1 MKKHC
6 EALIVGGSAGSLDVL
21 LKTLP
26 KLHAVLS
33 FPIILVL
40 HRKPGQ
46 DSLLTDLLKTKTKLQ
61 VKEAEEKEKIL
72 PSTIYIAP
80 PNYHLLIE
88 KDRTFSLD
96 ASEKVNFSRPAIDVT
111 LESAAD
117 VYAENLVAL
126 LLSGSNNDGTA
137 GLKTVKE
144 YGGTITIQN
153 PESATA
159 SFMPENAIK
168 NTEPDA
174 ILEVEEMSK
183 YINHLSE

>member
-1 MKKHC
+1 MKKNC
-6 EALIVGGSAGSLDVL
+6 EALIIGGSAGSLDVL

-26 KLHAVLS
+26 KLHSVLS

-46 DSLLTDLLKTKTKLQ
+46 DSLLTELLKSRTKLQ

-111 LESAAD
+111 LENAAD
-117 VYAENLVAL
+117 VYGENLVAL
-126 LLSGSNNDGTA
+126 LLSGSNTDGTV

-144 YGGTITIQN
+144 HGGTILVQH
-153 PESATA
+153 PESAT
-159 SFMPENAIK
+159 SPFMPENAAR
-168 NTEPDA
+168 NSEPDA
-174 ILEVEEMSK
+174 ILQIEEMPN
-183 YINHLSE
+183 YINQLSE